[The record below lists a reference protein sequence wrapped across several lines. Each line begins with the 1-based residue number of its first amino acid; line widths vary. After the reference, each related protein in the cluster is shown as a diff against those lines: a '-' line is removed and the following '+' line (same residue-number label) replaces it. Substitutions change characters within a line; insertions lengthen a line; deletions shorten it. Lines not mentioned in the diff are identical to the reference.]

1 MELIHFSKLVA
12 AKAKKQASRAAL
24 YYRDYSVAKWVEIT
38 WRELHEKVERVARA
52 LVSLGVK
59 EEDRVAICSQNMPQ
73 ALMVDFANYANR
85 AISVP
90 MYATASVQQIEYIV
104 NDAEIEILC
113 VGEQIQYDNAL
124 EVIKNSKFL
133 KHIIVFDPSVDLKG
147 ESRAMYFEEFM
158 RKGDDQ
164 SLQKTVEKRTKAAT
178 EDDLAIIM
186 YTSGTTGESKG
197 VMLPHSCLL
206 EAMRIHD
213 QRLVSIKR
221 SDTSMAFLPL
231 THIFER
237 AWTYFC
243 LWQDVKVYLNQR
255 PSDIQNTLKEVRPT
269 LLCAVPRFW
278 EKIAAGVQLKIDTFS
293 PFMKAMVT
301 WALAVGEEYNIGYRK
316 DQKRAPFGLACRYRI
331 ADGLIFSKLKKVVG
345 IDKGRLF
352 PVAGAALDDKLAKF
366 FVSLGLPI
374 MYGYGLTE
382 TTATVCCYPYHNYV
396 IGSMG
401 TLMPDVQVKIG
412 EDGEILVKGKT
423 ICSGYYK
430 KPEITANS
438 FIDGW
443 FRTGD
448 AGKLVDGKHL
458 YMTDRLKDLFKT
470 SNGKYIAPQQIETIL
485 GGDVFIEQVAVIGN
499 NRNYVTAIIAPN
511 IEAIKGYA
519 EQNGI
524 KYEYVDE
531 LMDNPQIC
539 KMMEERI
546 AVLQKDMA
554 PYEKIKKFRMIKRG
568 FTIESGELTSTLKL
582 RRAVILQNYAAMIEE
597 MYNPVQGPLGGY
609 AK

>member
-12 AKAKKQASRAAL
+12 EKAKKQANRVAL

-38 WRELHEKVERVARA
+38 WRELNEKVERVARA

-113 VGEQIQYDNAL
+113 VGEQVQYDNAL
-124 EVIKNSKFL
+124 EVIKNNKFL
-133 KHIIVFDPSVDLKG
+133 KHIVVFDPSVNLKG
-147 ESRAMYFEEFM
+147 ESRAMYFEDFM
-158 RKGDDQ
+158 RLGDDK
-164 SLQKTVEKRTKAAT
+164 SLQKEVDKRTKAAT

-213 QRLVSIKR
+213 MRLTHIKR

-243 LWQDVKVYLNQR
+243 LWEDIRVYLNQR
-255 PSDIQNTLKEVRPT
+255 PGDIQNTLKEVRPT

-293 PFMKAMVT
+293 PFKKALVT
-301 WALAVGEEYNIGYRK
+301 WALAVGEEYNIGYKK
-316 DQKRAPFGLACRYRI
+316 DLKRVPCGLAIRYKI
-331 ADGLIFSKLKKVVG
+331 ADKLIFSTLKKVVG
-345 IDKGRLF
+345 LERGRLF

-366 FVSLGLPI
+366 FISLGLPI

-382 TTATVCCYPYHNYV
+382 TTATVCCYPYNNYV

-423 ICSGYYK
+423 VCSGYYK

-458 YMTDRLKDLFKT
+458 YMTDRIKDLFKT

-511 IEAIKGYA
+511 LEAIKGYA
-519 EQNGI
+519 AQNNI
-524 KYEYVDE
+524 AYELVDE
-531 LMDNPQIC
+531 LMENPQIC

-546 AVLQKDMA
+546 AELQKDMA
-554 PYEKIKKFRMIKRG
+554 PYEKIKKFRLIKRG

-597 MYNPVQGPLGGY
+597 MYNPVKGPIGDY

>member
-1 MELIHFSKLVA
+1 
-12 AKAKKQASRAAL
+12 
-24 YYRDYSVAKWVEIT
+24 
-38 WRELHEKVERVARA
+38 
-52 LVSLGVK
+52 
-59 EEDRVAICSQNMPQ
+59 
-73 ALMVDFANYANR
+73 
-85 AISVP
+85 
-90 MYATASVQQIEYIV
+90 
-104 NDAEIEILC
+104 
-113 VGEQIQYDNAL
+113 
-124 EVIKNSKFL
+124 
-133 KHIIVFDPSVDLKG
+133 
-147 ESRAMYFEEFM
+147 
-158 RKGDDQ
+158 
-164 SLQKTVEKRTKAAT
+164 
-178 EDDLAIIM
+178 
-186 YTSGTTGESKG
+186 
-197 VMLPHSCLL
+197 
-206 EAMRIHD
+206 MRIHD

-316 DQKRAPFGLACRYRI
+316 DKKRAPFGLACRYRI

-366 FVSLGLPI
+366 FISLGLPI

-382 TTATVCCYPYHNYV
+382 TTATVCCYPYDNYL

-423 ICSGYYK
+423 VCSGYYK
-430 KPEITANS
+430 KPEITENS
-438 FIDGW
+438 FVDGW

-458 YMTDRLKDLFKT
+458 YMTDRIKDLFKT

-531 LMDNPQIC
+531 LMDNPQVC

-546 AVLQKDMA
+546 AELQKDMA
-554 PYEKIKKFRMIKRG
+554 PYEKIKKFRLIKRG

-597 MYNPVQGPLGGY
+597 MYNPVQGPIGGY
-609 AK
+609 VK

>member
-12 AKAKKQASRAAL
+12 AKAKKQANRVAL

-90 MYATASVQQIEYIV
+90 MYATASVQQIEYII
-104 NDAEIEILC
+104 NDAEIEVLC

-133 KHIIVFDPSVDLKG
+133 KHIVVFDPSVDLKG
-147 ESRAMYFEEFM
+147 ESRAMYFEDFM
-158 RKGDDQ
+158 RKGDDL

-178 EDDLAIIM
+178 DDDLAIIM

-213 QRLVSIKR
+213 QRLVHIKR

-243 LWQDVKVYLNQR
+243 LWEDVKVYLNQR

-269 LLCAVPRFW
+269 MLCAVPRFW

-293 PFMKAMVT
+293 PFKKAMVA

-316 DQKRAPFGLACRYRI
+316 DQKRAPLGLSIRYKI
-331 ADGLIFSKLKKVVG
+331 ADRLIFSTLKKVVG
-345 IDKGRLF
+345 LDRGRLF

-423 ICSGYYK
+423 VCSGYYK
-430 KPEITANS
+430 KPEINANS

-546 AVLQKDMA
+546 ANLQKDMA

-597 MYNPVQGPLGGY
+597 MYNPVKGPLGGY
-609 AK
+609 AE

>member
-12 AKAKKQASRAAL
+12 AKAKKQANRVAL

-90 MYATASVQQIEYIV
+90 MYATASVQQIEYII
-104 NDAEIEILC
+104 NDAEIEVLC

-133 KHIIVFDPSVDLKG
+133 KHIVVFDPSVDLKG
-147 ESRAMYFEEFM
+147 ESRAMYFEDFM

-164 SLQKTVEKRTKAAT
+164 SLQKTVEKRTKAASD
-178 EDDLAIIM
+178 DDLAIIM

-213 QRLVSIKR
+213 QRLVHIKR

-243 LWQDVKVYLNQR
+243 LWEDVKVYLNQR

-269 LLCAVPRFW
+269 MLCAVPRFW

-293 PFMKAMVT
+293 PFKKAMVA

-316 DQKRAPFGLACRYRI
+316 DQKRAPLGLSIRYKI
-331 ADGLIFSKLKKVVG
+331 ADRLIFSTLKKVVG
-345 IDKGRLF
+345 LDRGRLF

-423 ICSGYYK
+423 VCSGYYK
-430 KPEITANS
+430 KPEINANS

-546 AVLQKDMA
+546 ANLQKDMA
-554 PYEKIKKFRMIKRG
+554 RYEKIKKFRMIKRG

-597 MYNPVQGPLGGY
+597 MYNPVKGPLGGY

>member
-12 AKAKKQASRAAL
+12 EKAKKQASRVAL

-113 VGEQIQYDNAL
+113 VGEQVQYDNAL
-124 EVIKNSKFL
+124 EVIKNNKFL
-133 KHIIVFDPSVDLKG
+133 KHIVVFDPSVDLKG
-147 ESRAMYFEEFM
+147 ESRAMYFEDFM
-158 RKGDDQ
+158 RLGDDE
-164 SLQKTVEKRTKAAT
+164 SLQKTVKARTKAAT

-316 DQKRAPFGLACRYRI
+316 DKKRAPFGLACRYRI

-366 FVSLGLPI
+366 FISLGLPI

-382 TTATVCCYPYHNYV
+382 TTATVCCYPYDNYL

-423 ICSGYYK
+423 VCSGYYK
-430 KPEITANS
+430 KPEITENS
-438 FIDGW
+438 FVDGW

-458 YMTDRLKDLFKT
+458 YMTDRIKDLFKT

-531 LMDNPQIC
+531 LMDNPQVC

-546 AVLQKDMA
+546 AELQKDMA
-554 PYEKIKKFRMIKRG
+554 PYEKIKKFRLIKRG

-609 AK
+609 VK

>member
-12 AKAKKQASRAAL
+12 EKARKQANRVAL

-52 LVSLGVK
+52 LVALGVK

-90 MYATASVQQIEYIV
+90 MYATASAQQIEYII
-104 NDAEIEILC
+104 NDAEIEVLC
-113 VGEQIQYDNAL
+113 VGEQVQYDNAL
-124 EVIKNSKFL
+124 EVIKNNKFL
-133 KHIIVFDPSVDLKG
+133 KHIVVFDPSVDLKG
-147 ESRAMYFEEFM
+147 ETRAIYFEDFM
-158 RKGDDQ
+158 RLGDDK

-178 EDDLAIIM
+178 ENDLAIIM

-213 QRLVSIKR
+213 MRLVKLRR

-243 LWQDVKVYLNQR
+243 LWQEVKVYLNSR
-255 PSDIQNTLKEVRPT
+255 PADIQKTLKEVRPT
-269 LLCAVPRFW
+269 MLCAVPRFW

-293 PFMKAMVT
+293 PFKKAMVT
-301 WALAVGEEYNIGYRK
+301 WALAVGQEYNIGYKK
-316 DQKRAPFGLACRYRI
+316 DNKCAPFGLALRYRI
-331 ADGLIFSKLKKVVG
+331 ADKLIFSTLKKVVG
-345 IDKGRLF
+345 LDRGRLF
-352 PVAGAALDDKLAKF
+352 PVAGAALDDKLAVF
-366 FVSLGLPI
+366 FLSLGLPI

-382 TTATVCCYPYHNYV
+382 TTATVCCYPYDNYV

-401 TLMPDVQVKIG
+401 SLMPDVQVKIG

-423 ICSGYYK
+423 VCSGYYK

-458 YMTDRLKDLFKT
+458 YMTDRIKDLFKT

-546 AVLQKDMA
+546 TELQKDMA

-597 MYNPVQGPLGGY
+597 MYNPVKGPIGDY

>member
-12 AKAKKQASRAAL
+12 AKAKKQANRVAL

-52 LVSLGVK
+52 LVSIGVK
-59 EEDRVAICSQNMPQ
+59 DEDRVAICSQNMPQ

-90 MYATASVQQIEYIV
+90 MYATASVQQIEYII
-104 NDAEIEILC
+104 NDAEIEVLC
-113 VGEQIQYDNAL
+113 VGEQVQYDNAL

-133 KHIIVFDPSVDLKG
+133 KHIIVFDPSVNLKG
-147 ESRAMYFEEFM
+147 ESRAMYFEDFM

-164 SLQKTVEKRTKAAT
+164 SLQKVVDKRTKSAT

-213 QRLVSIKR
+213 QRLVHIKR
-221 SDTSMAFLPL
+221 NDTSMAFLPL

-243 LWQDVKVYLNQR
+243 LWQDIRVYLNQR
-255 PSDIQNTLKEVRPT
+255 PTDIQNTLKEVRPT

-278 EKIAAGVQLKIDTFS
+278 EKIAAGVQLKIDSFS
-293 PFMKAMVT
+293 PLKKALVA
-301 WALAVGEEYNIGYRK
+301 WALAVGEEYNIGYKK
-316 DQKRAPFGLACRYRI
+316 DLKRVPCGLAIRYKI
-331 ADGLIFSKLKKVVG
+331 ADRLIFSTLKKVVG
-345 IDKGRLF
+345 LDKGRLF

-366 FVSLGLPI
+366 FISLGLPI

-423 ICSGYYK
+423 VCSGYYK
-430 KPEITANS
+430 KPEINANS

-511 IEAIKGYA
+511 LEAIKGYA
-519 EQNGI
+519 TQQGI
-524 KYEYVDE
+524 AFELVDE
-531 LMDNPQIC
+531 LMEHPQIC

-546 AVLQKDMA
+546 AELQKDMA
-554 PYEKIKKFRMIKRG
+554 PYEKIKKFRLIKRG

-582 RRAVILQNYAAMIEE
+582 RRAVILQNYASMIEE
-597 MYNPVQGPLGGY
+597 MYNPVQGPLGDY
-609 AK
+609 VK

>member
-12 AKAKKQASRAAL
+12 AKAKKQANRVAL

-52 LVSLGVK
+52 LVTLGVK

-104 NDAEIEILC
+104 NDAEIEVLC

-133 KHIIVFDPSVDLKG
+133 KHIVVFDPSVDLKG
-147 ESRAMYFEEFM
+147 ESRAMYFEDFM

-178 EDDLAIIM
+178 DDDLAIIM

-213 QRLVSIKR
+213 QRLVHIKR

-243 LWQDVKVYLNQR
+243 LWEDVKVYLNQR

-269 LLCAVPRFW
+269 MLCAVPRFW

-293 PFMKAMVT
+293 PFKKAMVA

-316 DQKRAPFGLACRYRI
+316 DLKRAPLGLSIRYKI
-331 ADGLIFSKLKKVVG
+331 ADRLIFSTLKKVVG
-345 IDKGRLF
+345 LDRGRLF

-423 ICSGYYK
+423 VCSGYYK
-430 KPEITANS
+430 KPEINANS

-531 LMDNPQIC
+531 LMDNPQVC

-546 AVLQKDMA
+546 AELQKDMA

-597 MYNPVQGPLGGY
+597 MYNPVKGPIGDY

>member
-59 EEDRVAICSQNMPQ
+59 EEDRVAICSQNIPQ

-147 ESRAMYFEEFM
+147 ETRAMYFEEFM

-366 FVSLGLPI
+366 FISLGLPI

>member
-12 AKAKKQASRAAL
+12 AKAKKQANRVAL

-90 MYATASVQQIEYIV
+90 MYATASVQQIEYII
-104 NDAEIEILC
+104 NDAEIEVLC

-133 KHIIVFDPSVDLKG
+133 KHIVVFDPSVDLKG
-147 ESRAMYFEEFM
+147 ESRAMYFEDFM
-158 RKGDDQ
+158 RKGDDL
-164 SLQKTVEKRTKAAT
+164 SLQKIVEKRTKAAT
-178 EDDLAIIM
+178 DDDLAIIM

-213 QRLVSIKR
+213 QRLVHVKR

-243 LWQDVKVYLNQR
+243 LWEDVKVYLNQR

-269 LLCAVPRFW
+269 MLCAVPRFW

-293 PFMKAMVT
+293 PFKKAMVA

-316 DQKRAPFGLACRYRI
+316 DQKRAPLGLSIRYKI
-331 ADGLIFSKLKKVVG
+331 ADRLIFSTLKKVVG
-345 IDKGRLF
+345 LDRGRLF

-423 ICSGYYK
+423 VCSGYYK
-430 KPEITANS
+430 KPEINANS

-546 AVLQKDMA
+546 ANLQKDMA

-597 MYNPVQGPLGGY
+597 MYNPVKGPLGGY
-609 AK
+609 AE

>member
-12 AKAKKQASRAAL
+12 EKAKKQASRVAL

-113 VGEQIQYDNAL
+113 VGEQVQYDNAL
-124 EVIKNSKFL
+124 EVIKNNKFL
-133 KHIIVFDPSVDLKG
+133 KHIVVFDPSVNLKG
-147 ESRAMYFEEFM
+147 ESRAMYFEDFM
-158 RKGDDQ
+158 RLGDDE
-164 SLQKTVEKRTKAAT
+164 SLQKTVKARTKAAT

-255 PSDIQNTLKEVRPT
+255 PADIQNTLKEVRPT

-316 DQKRAPFGLACRYRI
+316 DKKRAPFGLACRYRI

-366 FVSLGLPI
+366 FISLGLPI

-382 TTATVCCYPYHNYV
+382 TTATVCCYPYDNYL

-423 ICSGYYK
+423 VCSGYYK
-430 KPEITANS
+430 KPEITENS
-438 FIDGW
+438 FVDGW

-458 YMTDRLKDLFKT
+458 YMTDRIKDLFKT

-531 LMDNPQIC
+531 LMDNPQVC

-546 AVLQKDMA
+546 AELQKDMA
-554 PYEKIKKFRMIKRG
+554 PYEKIKKFRLIKRG

-582 RRAVILQNYAAMIEE
+582 RRAVILQNYATMIEE
-597 MYNPVQGPLGGY
+597 MYNPVQGPIGGY
-609 AK
+609 VK

>member
-12 AKAKKQASRAAL
+12 AKAKKQANRVAL

-104 NDAEIEILC
+104 NDAEIEVLC

-133 KHIIVFDPSVDLKG
+133 KHIVVFDPSVDLKG
-147 ESRAMYFEEFM
+147 ESRAMYFEDFM

-164 SLQKTVEKRTKAAT
+164 SLQKTVEKRTKAASD
-178 EDDLAIIM
+178 DDLAIIM

-213 QRLVSIKR
+213 QRLVHVKR

-243 LWQDVKVYLNQR
+243 LWEDVKVYLNQR

-269 LLCAVPRFW
+269 MLCAVPRFW

-293 PFMKAMVT
+293 PFKKALVT

-316 DQKRAPFGLACRYRI
+316 DQKRAPLGLSIRYKI
-331 ADGLIFSKLKKVVG
+331 ADRLIFSTLKKVVG
-345 IDKGRLF
+345 LDRGRLF

-423 ICSGYYK
+423 VCSGYYK
-430 KPEITANS
+430 KPEINANS

-546 AVLQKDMA
+546 ANLQKDMA

>member
-113 VGEQIQYDNAL
+113 AGEQIQYDNAL

-147 ESRAMYFEEFM
+147 ETRAMYFEEFM

-164 SLQKTVEKRTKAAT
+164 SLQKTVDKRTKAAT

-243 LWQDVKVYLNQR
+243 LRQDVKVYLNQR

-366 FVSLGLPI
+366 FISLGLPI

-423 ICSGYYK
+423 VCSGYYK

-499 NRNYVTAIIAPN
+499 NRNFVTAIIAPN

-539 KMMEERI
+539 KMIEERI

>member
-12 AKAKKQASRAAL
+12 AKAKKQANRVAL

-90 MYATASVQQIEYIV
+90 MYATASVQQIEYII
-104 NDAEIEILC
+104 NDAEIEVLC

-133 KHIIVFDPSVDLKG
+133 KHIVVFDPSVDLKG
-147 ESRAMYFEEFM
+147 ESRAMYFEDFM

-164 SLQKTVEKRTKAAT
+164 SLQKTVEKRTKAASD
-178 EDDLAIIM
+178 DDLAIIM

-213 QRLVSIKR
+213 QRLVHIKR

-243 LWQDVKVYLNQR
+243 LWEDVKVYLNQR

-269 LLCAVPRFW
+269 MLCAVPRFW

-293 PFMKAMVT
+293 PFKKALVA

-316 DQKRAPFGLACRYRI
+316 DQKRAPLGLSIRYKI
-331 ADGLIFSKLKKVVG
+331 ADRLIFSTLKKVVG
-345 IDKGRLF
+345 LDRGRLF

-423 ICSGYYK
+423 VCSGYYK
-430 KPEITANS
+430 KPEINANS

-499 NRNYVTAIIAPN
+499 NRNFVTAIIAPN
-511 IEAIKGYA
+511 IEAIKGYVA
-519 EQNGI
+519 QNNI
-524 KYEYVDE
+524 TYELVDE
-531 LMDNPQIC
+531 LMEHPQIC

-546 AVLQKDMA
+546 ANLQKDMA

-597 MYNPVQGPLGGY
+597 MYNPVKGPLGGY

>member
-12 AKAKKQASRAAL
+12 AKAKKQANRVAL

-104 NDAEIEILC
+104 NDAEIEVLC

-133 KHIIVFDPSVDLKG
+133 KHIVVFDPSVDLKG
-147 ESRAMYFEEFM
+147 ESRAMYFEDFM

-164 SLQKTVEKRTKAAT
+164 SLQKIVEKRTKAAT
-178 EDDLAIIM
+178 DDDLAIIM

-213 QRLVSIKR
+213 QRLVHIKR

-243 LWQDVKVYLNQR
+243 LWEDVKVYLNQR

-269 LLCAVPRFW
+269 MLCAVPRFW

-293 PFMKAMVT
+293 PFKKAMVA

-316 DQKRAPFGLACRYRI
+316 DQKRAPLGLSIRYKI
-331 ADGLIFSKLKKVVG
+331 ADRLIFSTLKKVVG
-345 IDKGRLF
+345 LDRGRLF

-423 ICSGYYK
+423 VCSGYYK
-430 KPEITANS
+430 KPEINANS

-448 AGKLVDGKHL
+448 AGKLIDGKHL

-546 AVLQKDMA
+546 AELQKDMA

-597 MYNPVQGPLGGY
+597 MYNPVKGPLGGY

>member
-12 AKAKKQASRAAL
+12 EKAKKQASRVAL

-113 VGEQIQYDNAL
+113 VGEQVQYDNAL

-133 KHIIVFDPSVDLKG
+133 KHIVVFDPSVNLKG
-147 ESRAMYFEEFM
+147 ESRAMYFEDFM
-158 RKGDDQ
+158 RLGDDKL
-164 SLQKTVEKRTKAAT
+164 LQKVVDKRTKAAT

-213 QRLVSIKR
+213 IRLTHIKR

-243 LWQDVKVYLNQR
+243 LWQDIKVYLNQR
-255 PSDIQNTLKEVRPT
+255 PTDIQNTLKEVRPT

-278 EKIAAGVQLKIDTFS
+278 EKIAAGVQLKIDSFS
-293 PFMKAMVT
+293 PFKKALVA
-301 WALAVGEEYNIGYRK
+301 WALAVGEEYNIGYKK
-316 DQKRAPFGLACRYRI
+316 DLKRVPCGLAIRYKI
-331 ADGLIFSKLKKVVG
+331 ADRLIFSTLKKVVG
-345 IDKGRLF
+345 LDKGRLF

-366 FVSLGLPI
+366 FISLGLPI

-401 TLMPDVQVKIG
+401 TLMPDVDVKIG

-423 ICSGYYK
+423 VCSGYYK

-438 FIDGW
+438 FVDGW

-458 YMTDRLKDLFKT
+458 YMTDRIKDLFKT
-470 SNGKYIAPQQIETIL
+470 SNGKYIAPQQIETLL

-531 LMDNPQIC
+531 LMDNPQVC

-546 AVLQKDMA
+546 AELQKDMA
-554 PYEKIKKFRMIKRG
+554 PYEKIKKFRLIKRG

-597 MYNPVQGPLGGY
+597 MYNPVQGPIGGY
-609 AK
+609 VK

>member
-12 AKAKKQASRAAL
+12 EKAKKQASRAAV
-24 YYRDYSVAKWVEIT
+24 YYRDYSLAKWVEIT

-73 ALMVDFANYANR
+73 ALVVDFANYANR

-113 VGEQIQYDNAL
+113 VGEQVQYDNAL

-147 ESRAMYFEEFM
+147 ESRAMHFEDFM
-158 RKGDDQ
+158 RLGDDQ
-164 SLQKTVEKRTKAAT
+164 SLQKVVKARMKAAT

-213 QRLVSIKR
+213 IRLTHIKR

-243 LWQDVKVYLNQR
+243 LWQDIRVYLNQR
-255 PSDIQNTLKEVRPT
+255 PTDIQNTLKEVRPT

-278 EKIAAGVQLKIDTFS
+278 EKIAAGVQLKIDSFS
-293 PFMKAMVT
+293 PFKKALVA
-301 WALAVGEEYNIGYRK
+301 WALAVGEEYNIGYKK
-316 DQKRAPFGLACRYRI
+316 DLKRVPCGLAIRYKI
-331 ADGLIFSKLKKVVG
+331 ADKLIFSTLKKVVG
-345 IDKGRLF
+345 LDRGRLF

-366 FVSLGLPI
+366 FISLGLPI

-401 TLMPDVQVKIG
+401 SLMPDVDVKIG

-423 ICSGYYK
+423 VCTGYYK
-430 KPEITANS
+430 KPEINANS

-511 IEAIKGYA
+511 LEAIKGYA
-519 EQNGI
+519 AQHNI
-524 KYEYVDE
+524 TYELVDE
-531 LMDNPQIC
+531 LMEHPQIC

-546 AVLQKDMA
+546 AELQKEMA
-554 PYEKIKKFRMIKRG
+554 PYEKIKKFRLIKRG

-582 RRAVILQNYAAMIEE
+582 RRAVILQNYATMIEE

>member
-12 AKAKKQASRAAL
+12 AKAKKQANRVAL

-104 NDAEIEILC
+104 NDAEIEVLC

-147 ESRAMYFEEFM
+147 ESRAMYFEDFM

-178 EDDLAIIM
+178 DDDLAIIM

-213 QRLVSIKR
+213 QRLVHIKR

-243 LWQDVKVYLNQR
+243 LWEDVKVYLNQR

-269 LLCAVPRFW
+269 MLCAVPRFW

-293 PFMKAMVT
+293 PFKKAMVT

-316 DQKRAPFGLACRYRI
+316 DLKRAPLGLAIRYKI
-331 ADGLIFSKLKKVVG
+331 ADRLIFSTLKNVLG
-345 IDKGRLF
+345 LDRGRLF

-366 FVSLGLPI
+366 FISLGLPI

-382 TTATVCCYPYHNYV
+382 TTATVCCYPYNNYV

-423 ICSGYYK
+423 VCSGYYK
-430 KPEITANS
+430 KPEINANS

-458 YMTDRLKDLFKT
+458 YMTDRIKDLFKT

-546 AVLQKDMA
+546 ANLQKDMA

-597 MYNPVQGPLGGY
+597 MYNPVKGPIGDY

>member
-12 AKAKKQASRAAL
+12 AKAKKQANRVAL

-104 NDAEIEILC
+104 NDAEIEVLC

-133 KHIIVFDPSVDLKG
+133 KHIVVFDPSVDLKG
-147 ESRAMYFEEFM
+147 ESRAMYFEDFM
-158 RKGDDQ
+158 RKGDDL

-178 EDDLAIIM
+178 DDDLAIIM

-213 QRLVSIKR
+213 QRLVHIKR

-243 LWQDVKVYLNQR
+243 LWEDVKVYLNQR

-269 LLCAVPRFW
+269 MLCAVPRFW

-293 PFMKAMVT
+293 PFKKALVA

-316 DQKRAPFGLACRYRI
+316 DQKRAPLGLSIRYKI
-331 ADGLIFSKLKKVVG
+331 ADRLIFSTLKKVVG
-345 IDKGRLF
+345 LDRGRLF

-423 ICSGYYK
+423 VCSGYYK
-430 KPEITANS
+430 KPEINANS

-546 AVLQKDMA
+546 AELQKDMA

>member
-12 AKAKKQASRAAL
+12 AKAKKQANRVAL

-104 NDAEIEILC
+104 NDAEIEVLC
-113 VGEQIQYDNAL
+113 VGEQTQYDNAL

-133 KHIIVFDPSVDLKG
+133 KHIVVFDPSVDLKG
-147 ESRAMYFEEFM
+147 ESRAMYFEDFM

-164 SLQKTVEKRTKAAT
+164 SLQKIVEKRTKAAT
-178 EDDLAIIM
+178 DDDLAIIM

-213 QRLVSIKR
+213 QRLVHIKR

-243 LWQDVKVYLNQR
+243 LWEDVKVYLNQR

-269 LLCAVPRFW
+269 MLCAVPRFW

-293 PFMKAMVT
+293 PFKKALVA

-316 DQKRAPFGLACRYRI
+316 DQKRAPIGLAIRYKI
-331 ADGLIFSKLKKVVG
+331 ADRLIFSTLKKVVG
-345 IDKGRLF
+345 LDRGRLF

-423 ICSGYYK
+423 VCSGYYK
-430 KPEITANS
+430 KPEINANS

-519 EQNGI
+519 EQSGI

-546 AVLQKDMA
+546 AELQKDMA

-597 MYNPVQGPLGGY
+597 MYNPVKGPIGDY

>member
-12 AKAKKQASRAAL
+12 AKAKKQANRVAL

-104 NDAEIEILC
+104 NDAEIEVLC

-133 KHIIVFDPSVDLKG
+133 KHIVVFDPSVDLKG
-147 ESRAMYFEEFM
+147 ESRAMYFEDFM

-164 SLQKTVEKRTKAAT
+164 SLQKIVEKRTKAAT
-178 EDDLAIIM
+178 DDDLAIIM

-213 QRLVSIKR
+213 QRLVHIKR

-243 LWQDVKVYLNQR
+243 LWEDVKVYLNQR

-269 LLCAVPRFW
+269 MLCAVPRFW
-278 EKIAAGVQLKIDTFS
+278 EKIAAGVQLKIDTYS
-293 PFMKAMVT
+293 PFKKAMVA

-316 DQKRAPFGLACRYRI
+316 DQKRAPLGLSIRYKI
-331 ADGLIFSKLKKVVG
+331 ADRLIFSTLKKVVG
-345 IDKGRLF
+345 LDRGRLF

-423 ICSGYYK
+423 VCSGYYK
-430 KPEITANS
+430 KPEINANS

-499 NRNYVTAIIAPN
+499 NRNFVTAIIAPN
-511 IEAIKGYA
+511 LEAIKGYA
-519 EQNGI
+519 AQNNI
-524 KYEYVDE
+524 TYELVDE
-531 LMDNPQIC
+531 LMEHPQIC

-546 AVLQKDMA
+546 AELQKDMA

-597 MYNPVQGPLGGY
+597 MYNPVKGPLGGY

>member
-59 EEDRVAICSQNMPQ
+59 EEDCVAICSQNMPQ

-147 ESRAMYFEEFM
+147 ETRAMYFEEFM

-164 SLQKTVEKRTKAAT
+164 SLQKTVDKRTKAAT

-352 PVAGAALDDKLAKF
+352 PVAGAALDDKLAKLF
-366 FVSLGLPI
+366 ISLGLPI

-423 ICSGYYK
+423 VCSGYYK

-499 NRNYVTAIIAPN
+499 NRNYVTAILAPN

>member
-12 AKAKKQASRAAL
+12 AKAKKQASRAAV
-24 YYRDYSVAKWVEIT
+24 YYRDYSLAKWVEIT

-73 ALMVDFANYANR
+73 ALVVDFANYANR

-113 VGEQIQYDNAL
+113 VGEQVQYDNAL

-147 ESRAMYFEEFM
+147 ESRAMYFEDFM
-158 RKGDDQ
+158 RLGDDQ
-164 SLQKTVEKRTKAAT
+164 SLQKVVKARMKAAT

-213 QRLVSIKR
+213 IRLTHIKR

-243 LWQDVKVYLNQR
+243 LWQDIRVYLNQR
-255 PSDIQNTLKEVRPT
+255 PTDIQNTLKEVRPT

-278 EKIAAGVQLKIDTFS
+278 EKIAAGVQLKIDSFS
-293 PFMKAMVT
+293 PFKKALVA
-301 WALAVGEEYNIGYRK
+301 WALAVGEEYNIGYKK
-316 DQKRAPFGLACRYRI
+316 DLKRVPCGLAIRYKI
-331 ADGLIFSKLKKVVG
+331 ADKLIFSTLKKVVG
-345 IDKGRLF
+345 LDKGRLF

-366 FVSLGLPI
+366 FISLGLPI

-401 TLMPDVQVKIG
+401 SLMPDVDVKIG

-423 ICSGYYK
+423 VCTGYYK
-430 KPEITANS
+430 KPEINANS

-511 IEAIKGYA
+511 LEAIKGYA
-519 EQNGI
+519 AQHNI
-524 KYEYVDE
+524 TYELVDE
-531 LMDNPQIC
+531 LMEHPQIC

-546 AVLQKDMA
+546 AELQKDMA
-554 PYEKIKKFRMIKRG
+554 PYEKIKKFRLIKRG

-582 RRAVILQNYAAMIEE
+582 RRAVILQNYATMIEE

>member
-12 AKAKKQASRAAL
+12 AKAKKQANRVAL

-59 EEDRVAICSQNMPQ
+59 EEDRIAICSQNMPQ

-104 NDAEIEILC
+104 NDAEIEVLC

-133 KHIIVFDPSVDLKG
+133 KHIVVFDPSVDLKG
-147 ESRAMYFEEFM
+147 ESRAMYFEDFM

-164 SLQKTVEKRTKAAT
+164 SLQKTVEKRTKAASD
-178 EDDLAIIM
+178 DDLAIIM

-213 QRLVSIKR
+213 QRLVHIKR
-221 SDTSMAFLPL
+221 SDTSVAFLPL

-243 LWQDVKVYLNQR
+243 LCEDVKVYLNQR

-269 LLCAVPRFW
+269 MLCAVPRFW

-293 PFMKAMVT
+293 PFKKALVA

-316 DQKRAPFGLACRYRI
+316 DQKRAPLGLSIRYKI
-331 ADGLIFSKLKKVVG
+331 ADRLIFSTLKKVVG
-345 IDKGRLF
+345 LDRGRLF

-430 KPEITANS
+430 KPEINANS

-546 AVLQKDMA
+546 ANLQKDMA

>member
-12 AKAKKQASRAAL
+12 AKAKKQANRVAL

-52 LVSLGVK
+52 LVSIGVK
-59 EEDRVAICSQNMPQ
+59 DEDRVAICSQNMPQ

-90 MYATASVQQIEYIV
+90 MYATASVQQIEYII
-104 NDAEIEILC
+104 NDAEIEVLC
-113 VGEQIQYDNAL
+113 VGEQVQYDNAL

-133 KHIIVFDPSVDLKG
+133 KHIIVFDPSVNLKG
-147 ESRAMYFEEFM
+147 ESRAMYFEDFM

-164 SLQKTVEKRTKAAT
+164 SLQKVVDKRTKAAT

-213 QRLVSIKR
+213 QRLVHIKR

-243 LWQDVKVYLNQR
+243 LWQDIRVYLNQR
-255 PSDIQNTLKEVRPT
+255 PTDIQNTLKEVRPT

-278 EKIAAGVQLKIDTFS
+278 EKIAAGVQLKIDSFS
-293 PFMKAMVT
+293 PLKKALVA
-301 WALAVGEEYNIGYRK
+301 WALAVGEEYNIGYKK
-316 DQKRAPFGLACRYRI
+316 DLKRVPCGLAIRYKI
-331 ADGLIFSKLKKVVG
+331 ADRLIFSTLKKVVG
-345 IDKGRLF
+345 LDKGRLF

-366 FVSLGLPI
+366 FISLGLPI

-423 ICSGYYK
+423 VCSGYYK
-430 KPEITANS
+430 KPEINANS

-511 IEAIKGYA
+511 LEAIKGYA
-519 EQNGI
+519 TQQGI
-524 KYEYVDE
+524 AFELVDE
-531 LMDNPQIC
+531 LMEHPQIC

-546 AVLQKDMA
+546 AELQKDMA
-554 PYEKIKKFRMIKRG
+554 PYEKIKKFRLIKRG

-582 RRAVILQNYAAMIEE
+582 RRAVILQNYASMIEE
-597 MYNPVQGPLGGY
+597 MYNPVQGPLGDY
-609 AK
+609 VK

>member
-12 AKAKKQASRAAL
+12 AKAKKQANRVAL

-104 NDAEIEILC
+104 NDAEIEVLC

-147 ESRAMYFEEFM
+147 ESRAMYFEDFM

-164 SLQKTVEKRTKAAT
+164 SLQKTVEKRTKAASD
-178 EDDLAIIM
+178 DDLAIIM

-213 QRLVSIKR
+213 QRLVHIKR
-221 SDTSMAFLPL
+221 SDTSVAFLPL

-237 AWTYFC
+237 AWTYLC
-243 LWQDVKVYLNQR
+243 LWEDVKVYLNQR

-269 LLCAVPRFW
+269 MLCAVPRFW

-293 PFMKAMVT
+293 PFKKALVA

-316 DQKRAPFGLACRYRI
+316 DQKRAPLGLSIRYKI
-331 ADGLIFSKLKKVVG
+331 ADRLIFSTLKKVVG
-345 IDKGRLF
+345 LDRGRLF

-423 ICSGYYK
+423 VCSGYYK
-430 KPEITANS
+430 KPEINANS

-546 AVLQKDMA
+546 AELQKDMA
-554 PYEKIKKFRMIKRG
+554 PYEKIKKFRLIKRG

-582 RRAVILQNYAAMIEE
+582 RRAVILQNYASMIEE

>member
-147 ESRAMYFEEFM
+147 ETRAMYFEEFM

-164 SLQKTVEKRTKAAT
+164 SLQKTVDKRTKAAT

-213 QRLVSIKR
+213 QRLVRIKR

-243 LWQDVKVYLNQR
+243 LRQDVKVYLNQR

-316 DQKRAPFGLACRYRI
+316 DQRRAPFGLACRYRI

-366 FVSLGLPI
+366 FISLGLPI

-382 TTATVCCYPYHNYV
+382 TTATVCCYPYHNYA

-423 ICSGYYK
+423 VCSGYYK

-499 NRNYVTAIIAPN
+499 NRNFVTAIIAPN
-511 IEAIKGYA
+511 LEAIKGYA
-519 EQNGI
+519 AQNNI
-524 KYEYVDE
+524 TYELVDE
-531 LMDNPQIC
+531 LMEHPQIC

-554 PYEKIKKFRMIKRG
+554 PYEKIKKFRLIKRG

>member
-12 AKAKKQASRAAL
+12 AKAKKQANRVAL

-90 MYATASVQQIEYIV
+90 MYATASVQQIEYII
-104 NDAEIEILC
+104 NDAEIEVLC

-133 KHIIVFDPSVDLKG
+133 KHIVVFDPSVDLKG
-147 ESRAMYFEEFM
+147 ESRAMYFEDFM
-158 RKGDDQ
+158 RKGDDL
-164 SLQKTVEKRTKAAT
+164 SLQKTVEKRTKAASD
-178 EDDLAIIM
+178 DDLAIIM

-213 QRLVSIKR
+213 QRLVHIKR

-243 LWQDVKVYLNQR
+243 LWEDVKVYLNQR

-269 LLCAVPRFW
+269 MLCAVPRFW

-293 PFMKAMVT
+293 PFKKAMVA

-316 DQKRAPFGLACRYRI
+316 DQKRAPLGLSIRYKI
-331 ADGLIFSKLKKVVG
+331 ADRLIFSTLKKVVG
-345 IDKGRLF
+345 LDRGRLF

-423 ICSGYYK
+423 VCSGYYK
-430 KPEITANS
+430 KPEINANS

-546 AVLQKDMA
+546 ANLQKDMA
-554 PYEKIKKFRMIKRG
+554 RYEKIKKFRMIKRG

-597 MYNPVQGPLGGY
+597 MYNPVKGPLGGY

>member
-12 AKAKKQASRAAL
+12 AKAKKQANRVAL

-52 LVSLGVK
+52 LVSIGVK
-59 EEDRVAICSQNMPQ
+59 DEDRVAICSQNMPQ

-90 MYATASVQQIEYIV
+90 MYATASVQQIEYII
-104 NDAEIEILC
+104 NDAEIEVLC
-113 VGEQIQYDNAL
+113 VGEQAQYDNAL

-133 KHIIVFDPSVDLKG
+133 KHIIVFDPSVNLKG
-147 ESRAMYFEEFM
+147 ESRAMYFEDFM

-164 SLQKTVEKRTKAAT
+164 SLQKVVDKRTKAAT

-213 QRLVSIKR
+213 QRLVHIKR

-243 LWQDVKVYLNQR
+243 LWQDIRVYLNQR
-255 PSDIQNTLKEVRPT
+255 PTDIQNTLKEVRPT

-278 EKIAAGVQLKIDTFS
+278 EKIAAGVQLKIDSFS
-293 PFMKAMVT
+293 PLKKALVT
-301 WALAVGEEYNIGYRK
+301 WALAVGEEYNIGYKK
-316 DQKRAPFGLACRYRI
+316 DLKRVPFGLAIRYKI
-331 ADGLIFSKLKKVVG
+331 ADRLIFSTLKKVVG
-345 IDKGRLF
+345 LDKGRLF

-366 FVSLGLPI
+366 FISLGLPI

-423 ICSGYYK
+423 VCSGYYK
-430 KPEITANS
+430 KPEINANS

-511 IEAIKGYA
+511 LEAIKGYA
-519 EQNGI
+519 TQHGI
-524 KYEYVDE
+524 AFELVDE
-531 LMDNPQIC
+531 LMEHPQIC
-539 KMMEERI
+539 KMMEDRI
-546 AVLQKDMA
+546 AELQKDMA
-554 PYEKIKKFRMIKRG
+554 AYEKIKKFRLIKRG

-582 RRAVILQNYAAMIEE
+582 RRAVILQNYASMIEE
-597 MYNPVQGPLGGY
+597 MYNPVQGPLGDY
-609 AK
+609 VK

>member
-1 MELIHFSKLVA
+1 MKLIHFSKLVA
-12 AKAKKQASRAAL
+12 EKASKQANRVAL

-38 WRELHEKVERVARA
+38 WRELHEKVERVACA
-52 LVSLGVK
+52 LVALGVK

-73 ALMVDFANYANR
+73 ALIVDFANYANR

-90 MYATASVQQIEYIV
+90 MYATASAQQIEYII

-113 VGEQIQYDNAL
+113 VGEQVQYDNAL
-124 EVIKNSKFL
+124 EVIKNNKFL
-133 KHIIVFDPSVDLKG
+133 KHIVVFDPSVDLKG
-147 ESRAMYFEEFM
+147 ESRAMYFEDLM
-158 RKGDDQ
+158 CLGDDK
-164 SLQKTVEKRTKAAT
+164 SLQKTVQKRTKAAT
-178 EDDLAIIM
+178 DDDLAIIM

-213 QRLVSIKR
+213 IRLTGVKR

-243 LWQDVKVYLNQR
+243 LWQEVKVYLNSR
-255 PSDIQNTLKEVRPT
+255 PADIQKTLKEVRPT
-269 LLCAVPRFW
+269 MLCAVPRFW

-293 PFMKAMVT
+293 PFKKAMVT
-301 WALAVGEEYNIGYRK
+301 WALAVGKEYNIGYKK
-316 DQKRAPFGLACRYRI
+316 DNKRAPFGLALRYRI
-331 ADGLIFSKLKKVVG
+331 ADRLIFSTLKKVVG
-345 IDKGRLF
+345 LDRGRLF
-352 PVAGAALDDKLAKF
+352 PVAGAALDDKLAVF
-366 FVSLGLPI
+366 FISLGMPI

-382 TTATVCCYPYHNYV
+382 TTATVCCYPYDNYV

-401 TLMPDVQVKIG
+401 SLMPDVQVKIG

-423 ICSGYYK
+423 VCSGYYK

-458 YMTDRLKDLFKT
+458 YMTDRIKDLFKT

-485 GGDVFIEQVAVIGN
+485 GGDMFIEQVAVIGN

-531 LMDNPQIC
+531 LMDNPQVC

-546 AVLQKDMA
+546 VELQKDMA

-582 RRAVILQNYAAMIEE
+582 RRAVILQNYAAMIED
-597 MYNPVQGPLGGY
+597 MYNPVKGPIGDY

>member
-12 AKAKKQASRAAL
+12 AKAKKQANRVAL

-104 NDAEIEILC
+104 NDAEIELLC

-133 KHIIVFDPSVDLKG
+133 KHIVVFDPSVDLKG
-147 ESRAMYFEEFM
+147 ESRAMYFEDFM
-158 RKGDDQ
+158 RKGDDL
-164 SLQKTVEKRTKAAT
+164 SLQKTVEKRTKAASD
-178 EDDLAIIM
+178 DDLAIIM

-213 QRLVSIKR
+213 QRLVHIKR

-243 LWQDVKVYLNQR
+243 LWEDVKVYLNQR

-269 LLCAVPRFW
+269 MLCAVPRFW

-293 PFMKAMVT
+293 PFKKALVA

-316 DQKRAPFGLACRYRI
+316 DQKRAPLGLSIRYKI
-331 ADGLIFSKLKKVVG
+331 ADRLIFSTLKKVVG
-345 IDKGRLF
+345 LDRGRLF

-382 TTATVCCYPYHNYV
+382 TTATVCCYPYHNYI

-423 ICSGYYK
+423 VCSGYYK
-430 KPEITANS
+430 KPEINANS

-546 AVLQKDMA
+546 ANLQKDMA

-597 MYNPVQGPLGGY
+597 MYNPIKGPIGDY

>member
-12 AKAKKQASRAAL
+12 EKARKQANRVAL

-90 MYATASVQQIEYIV
+90 MYATASVQQIEYII
-104 NDAEIEILC
+104 NDAEIEVLC

-133 KHIIVFDPSVDLKG
+133 KHIVVFDPSVDLKG
-147 ESRAMYFEEFM
+147 ESRAMYFEDFM

-164 SLQKTVEKRTKAAT
+164 SLQKIVEKRTKAAT
-178 EDDLAIIM
+178 DDDLAIIM

-213 QRLVSIKR
+213 QRLVHIKR

-243 LWQDVKVYLNQR
+243 LWEDVKVYLNQR

-269 LLCAVPRFW
+269 MLCAVPRFW

-293 PFMKAMVT
+293 PFKKAMVA

-316 DQKRAPFGLACRYRI
+316 DQKRAPLGLSIRYKI
-331 ADGLIFSKLKKVVG
+331 ADRLIFSTLKKVVG
-345 IDKGRLF
+345 LDRGRLF

-423 ICSGYYK
+423 VCSGYYK
-430 KPEITANS
+430 KPEINANS

-546 AVLQKDMA
+546 ANLQKDMA

-597 MYNPVQGPLGGY
+597 MYNPVKGPLGGY
-609 AK
+609 AE

>member
-12 AKAKKQASRAAL
+12 AKAKKQANRVAL

-104 NDAEIEILC
+104 NDAEIEVLC

-213 QRLVSIKR
+213 QRLVHIKR

-231 THIFER
+231 THIFDR

-243 LWQDVKVYLNQR
+243 LWEDVKVYLNQR

-269 LLCAVPRFW
+269 MLCAVPRFW

-293 PFMKAMVT
+293 PFKKAMVT

-316 DQKRAPFGLACRYRI
+316 DLKRAPLGLAIRYKI
-331 ADGLIFSKLKKVVG
+331 ADRLIFSTLKKVVG
-345 IDKGRLF
+345 LDRGRLF

-366 FVSLGLPI
+366 FISLGLPI

-382 TTATVCCYPYHNYV
+382 TTATVCCYPYNNYV

-423 ICSGYYK
+423 VCSGYYK
-430 KPEITANS
+430 KPEINANS
-438 FIDGW
+438 FVDGW

-458 YMTDRLKDLFKT
+458 YMTDRIKDLFKT

-519 EQNGI
+519 EQSGI

-546 AVLQKDMA
+546 AELQKDMA

-597 MYNPVQGPLGGY
+597 MYNPVKGPIGDY

>member
-12 AKAKKQASRAAL
+12 AKAKKQANRVAL

-90 MYATASVQQIEYIV
+90 MYATASVQQIEYII
-104 NDAEIEILC
+104 NDAEIEVLC

-133 KHIIVFDPSVDLKG
+133 KHIVVFDPSVDLKG
-147 ESRAMYFEEFM
+147 ESRAMYFEDFM

-164 SLQKTVEKRTKAAT
+164 SLQKIVEKRTKAAT
-178 EDDLAIIM
+178 DDDLAIIM

-213 QRLVSIKR
+213 QRLVHIKR

-243 LWQDVKVYLNQR
+243 LWEDVKVYLNQR

-269 LLCAVPRFW
+269 MLCAVPRFW

-293 PFMKAMVT
+293 PFKKAMVA

-316 DQKRAPFGLACRYRI
+316 DQKRAPLGLSIRYKI
-331 ADGLIFSKLKKVVG
+331 ADRLIFSTLKKVVG
-345 IDKGRLF
+345 LDRGRLF

-423 ICSGYYK
+423 VCSGYYK
-430 KPEITANS
+430 KPEINANS

-546 AVLQKDMA
+546 ANLQKDMA

-597 MYNPVQGPLGGY
+597 MYNPVKGPLGGY

>member
-1 MELIHFSKLVA
+1 M
-12 AKAKKQASRAAL
+12 

-113 VGEQIQYDNAL
+113 VGEQVQYDNAL

-133 KHIIVFDPSVDLKG
+133 KHIVVFDPSVNLKG
-147 ESRAMYFEEFM
+147 ESRAMYFEDFM
-158 RKGDDQ
+158 RLGDDKL
-164 SLQKTVEKRTKAAT
+164 LQKVVDKRTKAAT

-213 QRLVSIKR
+213 IRLTHIKR

-243 LWQDVKVYLNQR
+243 LWQDIKVYLNQR
-255 PSDIQNTLKEVRPT
+255 PTDIQNTLKEVRPT

-278 EKIAAGVQLKIDTFS
+278 EKIAAGVQLKIDSFS
-293 PFMKAMVT
+293 PFKKALVA
-301 WALAVGEEYNIGYRK
+301 WALAVGEEYNIGYKK
-316 DQKRAPFGLACRYRI
+316 DLKRVPCGLAIRYKI
-331 ADGLIFSKLKKVVG
+331 ADRLIFSTLKKVVG
-345 IDKGRLF
+345 LDKGRLF

-366 FVSLGLPI
+366 FISLGLPI

-401 TLMPDVQVKIG
+401 TLMPDVDVKIG

-423 ICSGYYK
+423 VCSGYYK

-438 FIDGW
+438 FVDGW

-458 YMTDRLKDLFKT
+458 YMTDRIKDLLKT

-531 LMDNPQIC
+531 LMDNPQVC

-546 AVLQKDMA
+546 AELQKDMA
-554 PYEKIKKFRMIKRG
+554 PYEKIKKFRLIKRG

-597 MYNPVQGPLGGY
+597 MYNPVQGPIGGY
-609 AK
+609 VK